1 MTTTAPA
8 ARPERMLVHDP
19 LTGRRLPRWHA
30 PALVVA
36 ALLLAVALNLVTPI
50 QGTADTLFVAVLC
63 YLALQTIWSLVVE
76 GSRHARSRLATTL
89 LYGSF
94 LLAFIPLVAI
104 LLNVA
109 LKGLSVMS
117 VSFITQTMRNVTST
131 QPGGGIYAA
140 MVGTIEIVG
149 IAALIAVPIGL
160 LVAVYLTEFGRGRL
174 ALAVSFIV
182 DVMTGVPSIVAGL
195 FIYSGVI
202 LVFGTERTGFM
213 GSLALAILMIPIVVR
228 SAEEMLRLV
237 PKDLR
242 EASMALGVPHWKT
255 VLKVVIPTALGGIV
269 TGVMLAV
276 ARVAGETAPLLL
288 TVFLSQS
295 INYNPFQGAQA
306 TIPTFVWEQL
316 SLGTDAAVARAWAGA
331 LTLIVMVMLLN
342 IAARLIA
349 RLWAVKE

>member
-1 MTTTAPA
+1 MSQTQTTATT
-8 ARPERMLVHDP
+8 RRLTHDP
-19 LTGRRLPRWHA
+19 LTGRRLPRWA
-30 PALVVA
+30 PLVVLAAAVGIAVMLA
-36 ALLLAVALNLVTPI
+36 ALTPVQGVAGTVVVGVLAYLAV
-50 QGTADTLFVAVLC
+50 QTA
-63 YLALQTIWSLVVE
+63 WSMAVE

-94 LLAFIPLVAI
+94 LAAFIPLVLI
-104 LLNVA
+104 LLNVL
-109 LKGLSVMS
+109 LKGMTAMS
-117 VSFITQTMRNVTST
+117 FTFLTTTMRNVTST
-131 QPGGGIYAA
+131 SSGGGIYAA
-140 MVGTIEIVG
+140 IVGTVEQVA

-160 LVAVYLTEFGRGRL
+160 LVAIYLTEFGRGRL
-174 ALAVSFIV
+174 ATTVSFIV

-195 FIYSGVI
+195 FIYSGII
-202 LVFGTERTGFM
+202 LVFGLDRVGFM
-213 GSLALAILMIPIVVR
+213 GSLALSILMIPIVVR

-237 PKDLR
+237 PRDLR

-255 VLKVVIPTALGGIV
+255 VVKVVVPTALGGIV

-295 INYNPFQGAQA
+295 INYNPFSGPQA
-306 TIPTFVWEQL
+306 TIPTFVWDQL

-342 IAARLIA
+342 VVARIIA
-349 RLWAVKE
+349 RVWSIKE

>member
-1 MTTTAPA
+1 MSAVAPPA
-8 ARPERMLVHDP
+8 LPQRSLSHDP
-19 LTGRRLPRWHA
+19 LTGRRLPRWY
-30 PALVVA
+30 ALVVVAA
-36 ALLLAVALNLVTPI
+36 ALALAVVLAAVTAI
-50 QGTADTLFVAVLC
+50 QGTADTLLVALLL
-63 YLALQTIWSLVVE
+63 YLVLQTAWSVAVE

-94 LLAFIPLVAI
+94 LVAFVPLVAI
-104 LLNVA
+104 LVNVTV
-109 LKGLSVMS
+109 KGMAVMS
-117 VSFITQTMRNVTST
+117 FSFLTQTMRNVTST
-131 QPGGGIYAA
+131 QAGGGLWAA
-140 MVGTIEIVG
+140 IVGTVEIVG
-149 IAALIAVPIGL
+149 IAAVIAVPIGL

-202 LVFGTERTGFM
+202 LVFGGERVGFM
-213 GSLALAILMIPIVVR
+213 GALALAILMIPIVVR

-237 PKDLR
+237 PRDLR

-255 VLKVVIPTALGGIV
+255 VLKVVLPTALGGIV
-269 TGVMLAV
+269 TGVMLAI

-295 INYNPFQGAQA
+295 INYNPFSGPQA
-306 TIPTFVWEQL
+306 TIPTFVWDQL
-316 SLGTDAAVARAWAGA
+316 TLGTDTAVARAWAGA

-342 IAARLIA
+342 IVARLIA
-349 RLWAVKE
+349 RNWSIKE